1 MDPIPTPGTSTP
13 TQGCQADEEH
23 LEINLEETPTAS
35 TEVYV
40 GPEEQAETTS
50 APTPLPGGDR
60 PHGRWTQ
67 QTLTFATQAPVNNAT
82 PEVGDVTTTE
92 NANPPAVAG
101 SHARRPC
108 DDWTRRFP
116 WLIMTTN
123 AAGNPVMK
131 CKECLRHGDAS
142 SNTRY
147 GKGGQGAVDIQVGS
161 IRAHEASR
169 AHKRAL
175 ENKLQ
180 AEEVE
185 QRQRSIEAFIQTDA
199 FTRHAVRCLKVS
211 TTIDLALDACV
222 PPPGSSLL
230 SLPLKQDTVVS
241 VSHFSLNPVS
251 ALTYNSCIISLS
263 PFPLFPSIAPLS
275 TLPSFPFCPFSP
287 YPLCIQHSLF
297 GREALAAQD
306 GSKKAP
312 DLLIVDAVIRSVAA
326 ELGKKHLWHQR
337 AVARFA
343 DVLSPIVVLLKEKG
357 HELLEVVTSF
367 KFHFLLYLLADVLD
381 LLNGLNKR
389 FQLRVL
395 NYLEDRV
402 VFGNRQSP
410 RLSRFLDEHVDHE
423 KRMMRY
429 EGVDADGNAIGY
441 SAELHER
448 PLPGQVSPGHLDSC
462 VGLGQLYV
470 RETMMG
476 LRRRLGDLRALVGVN
491 LYRPRFYPARAG
503 EREAQQ
509 IMWLRELKD
518 MFHGQLPAS
527 ARAVGVRSCAEAADS
542 GEPEANG
549 GAGHTGGIEG
559 SVRLAGE
566 QANYPSQRGEEGTK
580 AAGTA
585 AATTQVK
592 VKPLPRPRQKG
603 SRVSREADYSR
614 RVPASPEAEER
625 ALRAALSLAEALK
638 AGGSA
643 VRQGE
648 GTEKESEG
656 REGGRGKG
664 KGEAMVKAMV
674 RSHVHGCFWLG
685 LNRSFCTAHLPRSI
699 ATLTLKVDPPQG
711 TADPKSNTEA
721 DSSQGTS
728 EVTFES
734 TQKSPDSKSSSG
746 GGDSAQGT
754 GESKDSARGVDS
766 SQGTSNSKESTGGK
780 GDTDGEGTRRDVKSD
795 RKRARSRK
803 QEPQEGGSEEGEL
816 QQLLGQRRAVMGGVY
831 AVGEGEWR
839 ATYLPHKTGLSGGW
853 RGFAMDQELD
863 AGDAVVFEKMD
874 SHTLKVHIFRA
885 ADFEEQALEAKSEGR
900 EVRQGDPLGPL
911 LFAASIHPCL
921 VDTAAAHPQVVLLA
935 YADDITLLGDATACT
950 AAFVHLTSAL
960 AALGLVHNPGKCAA
974 WSAAAIDPSSVPPG
988 ISISEEGLQILGSP
1002 VGTPRGCAGAVRE
1015 RLAAAA
1021 APLPLLAQMDPQLSL
1036 LLLTRCVSR
1045 RASFLARTTP
1055 LEALPEAEWSAWGE
1069 QLLHTFLDS
1078 AHIMSPRSARER
1090 WRIWRQAALPV
1101 TLGGLGITDP
1111 AVESSY
1117 AYLTSVI
1124 SAAHLLHSLEDS
1136 LHPAVAAL
1144 LPRLDPTHGSPHAL
1158 PARLAAAEAALPP
1171 EALEVLQAGKADPK
1185 GLKLQQSL
1193 ALAVHSHRFLRVMR
1207 EARRMRLNPRSG
1219 HAQRMQS
1226 VLGPG
1231 AGDWLLAI
1239 PLIPSLRMGPSQLST
1254 PAAFRL
1260 CLPLPV
1266 PRRCD
1271 CRYRTTFPD
1280 DRLPNHLM
1288 CCEKGKG
1295 RTATHHALRDEI
1307 ANIGAEAEFT
1317 VHKETYVYSLVENLK
1332 ADVTIRHPLTGE
1344 VWMCDVT
1351 VTDPVSYQDE
1361 NCNRAPG
1368 WAARAAA
1375 AKKKY
1380 ARRNAWVGFHALAVE
1395 TYGYPSP
1402 GVMAYL
1408 RQCAELAAK
1417 LRFNAAPTS
1426 YEAAKLLTEYRQRW
1440 SVCLSN
1446 IIYVVLV

>member
-1 MDPIPTPGTSTP
+1 MAPELPPAQSEYEAARKQRIQENQKRMAPQAPKPVLGFYLLSPPTPPNPSTTPIPPTLSIRFPLLPPCLRPSGAGHTACPSDQAFALFFFSSLVTTSCSLCLLLSSFPLSSPPLTTSNPPQPLPHQDLRILEAARELSSWGLSVQLPSLPLSSPLPTPPNPPLPFFPPCGHQELGTLEASRELSSCSLCLLPPSLPLSTPPPTSTTHSSHHIP
-13 TQGCQADEEH
+13 PA
-23 LEINLEETPTAS
+23 
-35 TEVYV
+35 
-40 GPEEQAETTS
+40 TS
-50 APTPLPGGDR
+50 NPLPPLPTPLCG
-60 PHGRWTQ
+60 HQ
-67 QTLTFATQAPVNNAT
+67 EL
-82 PEVGDVTTTE
+82 
-92 NANPPAVAG
+92 
-101 SHARRPC
+101 
-108 DDWTRRFP
+108 
-116 WLIMTTN
+116 
-123 AAGNPVMK
+123 
-131 CKECLRHGDAS
+131 
-142 SNTRY
+142 
-147 GKGGQGAVDIQVGS
+147 DIL
-161 IRAHEASR
+161 EASR
-169 AHKRAL
+169 DL
-175 ENKLQ
+175 SSCDLCLQ
-180 AEEVE
+180 
-185 QRQRSIEAFIQTDA
+185 
-199 FTRHAVRCLKVS
+199 L
-211 TTIDLALDACV
+211 
-222 PPPGSSLL
+222 P
-230 SLPLKQDTVVS
+230 SLPLSSPPPTTTTHPWHP
-241 VSHFSLNPVS
+241 SHHVQSPSTPPHPSLR
-251 ALTYNSCIISLS
+251 
-263 PFPLFPSIAPLS
+263 PSGAGNTGGI
-275 TLPSFPFCPFSP
+275 
-287 YPLCIQHSLF
+287 
-297 GREALAAQD
+297 E
-306 GSKKAP
+306 GS
-312 DLLIVDAVIRSVAA
+312 
-326 ELGKKHLWHQR
+326 
-337 AVARFA
+337 
-343 DVLSPIVVLLKEKG
+343 VLLAGEQARC
-357 HELLEVVTSF
+357 ELLPYCAPQT
-367 KFHFLLYLLADVLD
+367 
-381 LLNGLNKR
+381 
-389 FQLRVL
+389 
-395 NYLEDRV
+395 
-402 VFGNRQSP
+402 P
-410 RLSRFLDEHVDHE
+410 
-423 KRMMRY
+423 
-429 EGVDADGNAIGY
+429 
-441 SAELHER
+441 
-448 PLPGQVSPGHLDSC
+448 PLPPS
-462 VGLGQLYV
+462 
-470 RETMMG
+470 
-476 LRRRLGDLRALVGVN
+476 LR
-491 LYRPRFYPARAG
+491 P
-503 EREAQQ
+503 
-509 IMWLRELKD
+509 
-518 MFHGQLPAS
+518 S
-527 ARAVGVRSCAEAADS
+527 
-542 GEPEANG
+542 

-566 QANYPSQRGEEGTK
+566 QANCEFFPAPLRAPFPSPAAIVMRRQAGSRVSRKAEYSRLVPASPEAEERALR
-580 AAGTA
+580 AAQHTRCFLQHLKSAPSLPPA
-585 AATTQVK
+585 AIVM
-592 VKPLPRPRQKG
+592 RRQKG

-754 GESKDSARGVDS
+754 GESKDSAGGVDS
-766 SQGTSNSKESTGGK
+766 SQGTSNSKDSTGGK

-874 SHTLKVHIFRA
+874 SHTLKSA
-885 ADFEEQALEAKSEGR
+885 R